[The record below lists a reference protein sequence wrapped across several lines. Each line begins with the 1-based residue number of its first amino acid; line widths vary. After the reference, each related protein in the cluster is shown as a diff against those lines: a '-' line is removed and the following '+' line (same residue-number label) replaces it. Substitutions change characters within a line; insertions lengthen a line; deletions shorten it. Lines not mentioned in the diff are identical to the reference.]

1 MQWLLYIKPVGQ
13 ISPATYFFVIVS
25 LNTEVT
31 FIYLCEVQGCF
42 CATKANLS
50 SSDNYCVSLKPKK
63 VTFWPLIIRAC

>member
-31 FIYLCEVQGCF
+31 FIHLCEVQGCF

-50 SSDNYCVSLKPKK
+50 SSDNYCV
-63 VTFWPLIIRAC
+63 F